1 MRSWVKHNNLEDTSD
16 LLIYDLNDFT
26 PGGTL
31 CCYKETAEAEE
42 TKLMP
47 NTPLKEL
54 YNLYRY
60 IQHLILES
68 EFDYDYDEFD
78 YPLDEG
84 NWLLQTR
91 GKYMKFVIYHS
102 STATEPTNTSNQR
115 LVSFSKG
122 IKGKKLLTLHSKM
135 KDTLTA
141 LAGVYTSLLNHMN
154 VKLYLILSTHHPIQK
169 KN

>member
-1 MRSWVKHNNLEDTSD
+1 MRSWVKHNNLEDMSD

-60 IQHLILES
+60 IQHLILECK
-68 EFDYDYDEFD
+68 FDYDDDEFD
-78 YPLDEG
+78 NPLDEG

-102 STATEPTNTSNQR
+102 STPTELTEFRQPLQVQSHLEMPRILVQLGHIQR
-115 LVSFSKG
+115 
-122 IKGKKLLTLHSKM
+122 T
-135 KDTLTA
+135 
-141 LAGVYTSLLNHMN
+141 
-154 VKLYLILSTHHPIQK
+154 
-169 KN
+169 